1 MLTRSQASLSFV
13 FKMTL
18 REIRASW
25 KRLVFFFICVAIGVG
40 AIVGVRSIIQS
51 ARDAL
56 LRESRALLAAD
67 VLVESREPWTEEV
80 RAIVNARL
88 GTVPVLDRIESVE
101 TATMARPAESAKA
114 VAKMVELRGVEPGF
128 PFYGELELVG
138 GATVTP
144 EMFADYGALVRP
156 ELLAQFDGEVGDEII
171 IGDDVYE
178 IRGVV
183 LVEPGH
189 QLSAFSLG
197 SRVLVHHDAVVQS
210 NLLVFG
216 SRARYQTLIRI
227 DEAHIEPLVEQ
238 LREDVE

>member
-101 TATMARPAESAKA
+101 AATMARPAESAKA
-114 VAKMVELRGVEPGF
+114 VAKRVELRGGEPGLGAIRRGRRF
-128 PFYGELELVG
+128 PRCGLVG
-138 GATVTP
+138 GK
-144 EMFADYGALVRP
+144 R
-156 ELLAQFDGEVGDEII
+156 
-171 IGDDVYE
+171 
-178 IRGVV
+178 
-183 LVEPGH
+183 
-189 QLSAFSLG
+189 
-197 SRVLVHHDAVVQS
+197 
-210 NLLVFG
+210 FG
-216 SRARYQTLIRI
+216 LRCARW
-227 DEAHIEPLVEQ
+227 
-238 LREDVE
+238 